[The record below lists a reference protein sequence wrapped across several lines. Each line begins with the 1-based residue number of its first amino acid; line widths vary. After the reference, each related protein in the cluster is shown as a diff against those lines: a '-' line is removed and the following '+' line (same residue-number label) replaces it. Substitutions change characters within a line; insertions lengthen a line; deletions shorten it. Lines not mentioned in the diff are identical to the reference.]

1 MKVEDKIKD
10 HIIETKTL
18 TYFKNEERITTKGQ
32 TVFFI
37 QSKYEIETADVIYL
51 ANQNHLSSDKWNE
64 IINNNSQIYKLDNF
78 DYSIN
83 KERIKGDTILFIT
96 NYNKPKVINF
106 FFKCYN

>member
-32 TVFFI
+32 TVFI

-51 ANQNHLSSDKWNE
+51 ANQNHLSSDKKTK
-64 IINNNSQIYKLDNF
+64 IINNNSQIYNLDNF

-83 KERIKGDTILFIT
+83 KEIIKGENILIIT
-96 NYNKPKVINF
+96 NYNKPKSDKF
-106 FFKCYN
+106 FFQML